1 MPLYCRQISFT
12 LFSFVKW
19 QPAGSL
25 KMFSVLNFRYQPL
38 PNDPC
43 TNGHYGQG
51 IWFSEY
57 LRGGKNF
64 WDEECSGSG
73 YITVDRTMTETQLS
87 VCPLV
92 SLILNNEVAVLLYRS
107 FHSDVPF
114 HYRPE
119 AVTPSS
125 IDGNLC
131 NCQQKYALILHNL
144 MILEF
149 C

>member
-1 MPLYCRQISFT
+1 MLSVSFHLKPSAFFFTYNIYHFMPLYCRQVSFT
-12 LFSFVKW
+12 SFSFVKG
-19 QPAGSL
+19 QSEGSL

-51 IWFSEY
+51 LWLSEY
-57 LRGGKNF
+57 LGGGKNL

-92 SLILNNEVAVLLYRS
+92 SLIPNNEVAVLLYG
-107 FHSDVPF
+107 FFCPDVPF
-114 HYRPE
+114 HCRPE
-119 AVTPSS
+119 TVTPS
-125 IDGNLC
+125 
-131 NCQQKYALILHNL
+131 A
-144 MILEF
+144 
-149 C
+149 